1 MDNNIDNIGKEMVIE
16 NTHMTV
22 NNNSM
27 FDMAN
32 TLNLCATKF
41 YSELPEN
48 EKKWD
53 YYNDHLDIQDNYIKQ
68 ARRSNQIAQINYVG
82 LFVDEETSYILG
94 KPMTLLPKNG
104 DANVIMDIDYNL
116 SHWSKKHNQNI
127 ATDLGIYGKVYELY
141 YINSDGYFTAR
152 VCNPKTSYAVVDENN
167 VVTLFIYHYRKPF
180 DFNEYVDVYTPNEI
194 ITYINNTY
202 IEVCRKIN
210 IFGRVPVAHT
220 HINRSIYD
228 IIKDLNDSFN
238 ITLSNGVNENS
249 DLRSSFLKIT
259 GATVKDEDIQYF
271 DSKGVINVPKDC
283 NIDFLIKKL
292 DDAYLKTVLTEL
304 NTKIY
309 QATGHIDSAQPMQS
323 NTSSLALRAR
333 LTTLEQRAQLLGDSV
348 SDIISIR
355 LQFLFQYLN
364 IKEAKTY
371 DFRNIEIRY
380 TPNIPQDLLLIANV
394 ISQLGGV
401 ELSQETKLSLLPF
414 VENVKLEMQRI
425 KNETDV
431 NFIDLEVIN
440 PYDTPVLDANKK
452 AIADNPISSDIPN
465 LGVGLIGND

>member
-1 MDNNIDNIGKEMVIE
+1 MDDIGKEIE
-16 NTHMTV
+16 TEGTEMTIDNTNV
-22 NNNSM
+22 
-27 FDMAN
+27 FDMVN

-41 YSELPEN
+41 YSELDEN
-48 EKKWD
+48 EKKWN

-94 KPMTLLPKNG
+94 KPITLLPKNG

-116 SHWSKKHNQNI
+116 SHWSKKHNQNL

-141 YINSDGYFTAR
+141 YVNSDGYFTAR
-152 VCNPKTSYAVVDENN
+152 ICNPKTSYAVVDENN
-167 VVTLFIYHYRKPF
+167 VVTLFLYHYRKPF
-180 DFNEYVDVYTPNEI
+180 DANEYVDVYTCDWI
-194 ITYINNTY
+194 ITYINETY
-202 IEVCRKIN
+202 IEVSRKPN

-249 DLRSSFLKIT
+249 DLRSSFIKVS
-259 GATVKDEDIQYF
+259 GATIKDEDIQYF

-283 NIDFLIKKL
+283 DIDFLIKKL

-348 SDIISIR
+348 TDIISTR

-364 IKEAKTY
+364 IKEGKIY
-371 DFRNIEIRY
+371 DFRNIEVKY

-414 VENVKLEMQRI
+414 VENVKIEMQRI
-425 KNETDV
+425 RNEADA

-440 PYDTPVLDANKK
+440 PYDTPVLNADKMALT
-452 AIADNPISSDIPN
+452 DNPASSDVPN
-465 LGVGLIGND
+465 LGVGVIGND